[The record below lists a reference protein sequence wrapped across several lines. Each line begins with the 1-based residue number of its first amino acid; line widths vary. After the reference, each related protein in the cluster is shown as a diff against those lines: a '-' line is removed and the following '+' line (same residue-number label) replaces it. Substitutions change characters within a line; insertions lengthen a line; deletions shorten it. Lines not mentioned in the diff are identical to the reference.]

1 MRNRRAASAWVIGS
15 AVMATTLAL
24 IAAGPALAQETD
36 QEDDVRDL
44 AKKSQNPIANIISLP
59 IQNNTSFG
67 VGPNEA
73 TNNTLNIQ
81 PVLPVTIGGLNLI
94 NRFILPVQWQG
105 EVVDGIGS
113 QSGLGDL
120 TYEGFFSP
128 AKASK
133 VTWGLG
139 PALIIPTAT
148 DDRLGSGKWSAGP
161 AFVVLT
167 SPGSWVIGAIV
178 QNTWSFAGDDDRSN
192 VNFFFSQYFV
202 NYNIKNGWYL
212 SSAPIITANWE
223 AESGDQWTVPLGG
236 GAGKLHHIGKL
247 PVDFQV
253 QAFYNVVKP
262 EFGADWSLRVQA
274 KALFLK

>member
-167 SPGSWVIGAIV
+167 SPGSWVIGGII
-178 QNTWSFAGDDDRSN
+178 QNTWSFAGDDDRSD
-192 VNFFFSQYFV
+192 VNFFFSQVFV
-202 NYNIKNGWYL
+202 NYNLNKGWYL

>member
-1 MRNRRAASAWVIGS
+1 MLTIL
-15 AVMATTLAL
+15 AVAL
-24 IAAGPALAQETD
+24 IGANPALAQETD

-59 IQNNTSFG
+59 LQNNTSFG

-81 PVLPVTIGGLNLI
+81 PVLPVTIGKFNLI
-94 NRFILPVQWQG
+94 NRFILPAQWQG

>member
-1 MRNRRAASAWVIGS
+1 MRHSVTAHAAKFEK
-15 AVMATTLAL
+15 LAL
-24 IAAGPALAQETD
+24 AGAAAVLLAAGPARAQ
-36 QEDDVRDL
+36 DDAQATADL

-59 IQNNTSFG
+59 LQNNTSFN

-81 PVLPVTIGGLNLI
+81 PVLPFPVGKFNLI

-105 EVVDGIGS
+105 EVVDGIGTE
-113 QSGLGDL
+113 SGLGDL
-120 TYEGFFSP
+120 TYQGFLSP
-128 AKASK
+128 AKAGK

-161 AFVVLT
+161 ALVVLT
-167 SPGSWVIGAIV
+167 QPGNWVVGGIV
-178 QNTWSFAGDDDRSN
+178 QNTWSFAGDEDRSD
-192 VNFFFSQYFV
+192 VNFFFSQVFV
-202 NYNIKNGWYL
+202 NYNLQKGWYL

-247 PVDFQV
+247 PMDFQV

>member
-1 MRNRRAASAWVIGS
+1 MRYRDTVVSRIAGPMLTIL
-15 AVMATTLAL
+15 AVAL
-24 IAAGPALAQETD
+24 IGANPALAQD
-36 QEDDVRDL
+36 QEQDVRDL
-44 AKKSQNPIANIISLP
+44 AKQSQNPIANIYSLP
-59 IQNNTSFG
+59 LQNNTSFN

-81 PVLPVTIGGLNLI
+81 PVLPFPVGKFNLI

-105 EVVDGIGS
+105 EVVEGVGS
-113 QSGLGDL
+113 ESGLGDL

-167 SPGSWVIGAIV
+167 TPGSWVIGGIV
-178 QNTWSFAGDDDRSN
+178 QNTWSFAGDEDRSD
-192 VNFFFSQYFV
+192 VNFLFSQIFV
-202 NYNIKNGWYL
+202 NYNLKKGWYL

-223 AESGDQWTVPLGG
+223 ADSGDQWTVPLGG

-247 PVDFQV
+247 PMDFQV

>member
-1 MRNRRAASAWVIGS
+1 MLTIL
-15 AVMATTLAL
+15 AVAL
-24 IAAGPALAQETD
+24 IGANPALAQD
-36 QEDDVRDL
+36 QEQDAKAL
-44 AKKSQNPIANIISLP
+44 AKQSQNPIANIYSLP
-59 IQNNTSFG
+59 LQNNTSFG

-81 PVLPVTIGGLNLI
+81 PVLPVTIGKVNLI

-113 QSGLGDL
+113 KSGLGDL

-161 AFVVLT
+161 ALVVLT
-167 SPGSWVIGAIV
+167 QPGNWVVGGIV
-178 QNTWSFAGDDDRSN
+178 QNTWSFAGDEDRSD
-192 VNFFFSQYFV
+192 VNLLFSQIFV
-202 NYNIKNGWYL
+202 NYNLKKGWYL

-223 AESGDQWTVPLGG
+223 ADSGDQWTVPLGG
-236 GAGKLHHIGKL
+236 GAGKLQHVGKL
-247 PVDFQV
+247 PMDFQV
-253 QAFYNVVKP
+253 QVFYNVVKP
-262 EFGADWSLRVQA
+262 EYGADWTLRVQA
-274 KALFLK
+274 KALFIK